1 MVGGYMKARLSIL
14 ALALLGGMAT
24 AGVVTVWDHQTGNGK
39 DIHPYGKWYTYATAK
54 TSASAGTSTTS
65 TGKLMLLTIDPNDD
79 VSNAGV
85 GFGWGAKADSIKNLS
100 DYSGVCLTYTA
111 KAEFRMD
118 FKQSTIT
125 DYNYNGVVVPAQT
138 SMGTVYFPFE
148 DFAQESWGKVKKAL
162 DLTKQTGV
170 QFTYKYAYY
179 DENGVKANTIKIANI
194 SFGTGTSCV
203 NHAPSLKTGVSATDA
218 DDLLEGEVYEVALKN
233 IFQDEDGDP
242 LNITVAIADENSVD
256 VTGKKS
262 YSLSDVVKLKSMSNP
277 PAGTTSTITFTAKD
291 DGGLTATYKLV
302 LTLIDRQNAPVAVD
316 DAYEVNEDAV
326 LTVAS
331 SKGIKHNDYD
341 DDGDKAFDVT
351 IKSEPEH
358 GEFTFNG
365 NGFVYTPVANF
376 YGTDSFT
383 YTITDASGLE
393 SNVATVTITVKNV
406 DDPATL
412 TITDST
418 FRIGSAS
425 ADPVNFEDGI
435 SVKEDFDD
443 FDIFI
448 SMDAFD
454 ISDPDVLTSNFPIYA
469 ASKNGKVDVVLDMTT
484 TNYVISVIA
493 VPNAN
498 GSDVIKLFAIDGK
511 DSVGIDIPI
520 TIAAVPDKP
529 VAVPDTFRV
538 GQDMVTK
545 IAAKD
550 GVLKNDF
557 NPDGKSALKASLAE
571 DAVKGKV
578 ELAEDGSFTY
588 EIGDYEGKDTFSY
601 FVTNESDETSEI
613 VTVVL
618 VVEYRNRPP
627 QVLAGVQDTVGK
639 RTSDLR
645 EDFTNGI
652 VFKADEVSGW
662 FEDPEGD
669 AITFK
674 ATTPDSIVTV
684 TSNTIGAITVRGIKN
699 ACGETT
705 VDVVATDAEKNSTT
719 LSIPVSVKCVNDPP
733 GRIGK
738 AVDTI
743 IVAPNGWREAFYVF
757 DLFEDVDDTVLTMKV
772 TAANKEKVIDAQV
785 EGDSLIVKLFDEKV
799 YLQYKVVYTIKVTVT
814 DGAGAT
820 ATAKTLGFL
829 ADSTKVAAVPVVAT
843 ATKMGW
849 QGAITANNG
858 MATMMDVQGRVMWQR
873 KLPVSEADVRNAAAK
888 VQGRKVLRVNNQTW
902 TIK

>member
-1 MVGGYMKARLSIL
+1 MKARLSIL
-14 ALALLGGMAT
+14 ALALMGGMAA
-24 AGVVTVWDHQTGNGK
+24 AGVVTVWDYQAGNGTE
-39 DIHPYGKWYTYATAK
+39 IRPYGKWYTYATK
-54 TSASAGTSTTS
+54 NTDASADTSTTS
-65 TGKLMLLTIDPNDD
+65 SGKLMLLTIDPDDD

-100 DYSGVCLTYTA
+100 AYSGVCLTYTA

-242 LNITVAIADENSVD
+242 LNITVAIADEKSVD

-262 YSLSDVVKLKSMSNP
+262 YSLSDVVKIKSMSNP
-277 PAGTTSTITFTAKD
+277 PEGTTSTITFTAKD
-291 DGGLTATYKLV
+291 DGGLSATYKLV

-316 DAYEVNEDAV
+316 DAYEVDEDAV

-331 SKGIKHNDYD
+331 SKGVKHNDYD
-341 DDGDKAFDVT
+341 DDGDLAFDVT
-351 IKSEPEH
+351 VKTEPEH

-365 NGFVYTPVANF
+365 NGFVYKPAPNF
-376 YGTDSFT
+376 YGTDKFT
-383 YTITDASGLE
+383 YTLTDATGLE
-393 SNVATVTITVKNV
+393 SEPATVTITVKNV
-406 DDPATL
+406 EDPATI
-412 TITDST
+412 TIEDST
-418 FRIGSAS
+418 FRIGSLS
-425 ADPVNFEDGI
+425 ADPVKFADGI
-435 SVKEDFDD
+435 EVNEDFTD

-448 SMDAFD
+448 AMDAFD
-454 ISDPDVLTSNFPIYA
+454 ISDPDVLTSNFPIKV
-469 ASKNGKVDVVLDMTT
+469 ASKKGFVDVVLDMTT

-498 GSDVIKLFAIDGK
+498 GSDVIKLFTIDGK

-520 TIAAVPDKP
+520 NIAAVPDKP

-538 GQDMVTK
+538 GQDMVNK
-545 IAAKD
+545 ISAKQ
-550 GVLKNDF
+550 GVLANDY

-588 EIGDYEGKDTFSY
+588 EIGDYEGKDSFSY

-618 VVEYRNRPP
+618 IVEYRNRAP
-627 QVLAGVQDTVGK
+627 VILAGVQDTVGN
-639 RTSDLR
+639 RTSNLK
-645 EDFTNGI
+645 EDFNNGI
-652 VFKADEVSGW
+652 VFKATEVSEW

-669 AITFK
+669 AITFS
-674 ATTPDSIVTV
+674 ASTPDSIVTV
-684 TSNTIGAITVRGIKN
+684 TSNSAGAVTIRSIKN

-705 VDVVATDAEKNSTT
+705 VDVVATDALKNATT
-719 LSIPVSVKCVNDPP
+719 LTIPVSVTCVNDAP
-733 GRIGK
+733 GRIGS

-743 IVAPNGWREAFYVF
+743 YVAPYGWREAFYVF
-757 DLFEDVDDTVLTMKV
+757 DLFEDADDTVLTMKI
-772 TAANKEKVIDAQV
+772 TAANKEKVVDAQI
-785 EGDSLIVKLFDEKV
+785 EGDSLIVKLFNESV
-799 YLQYKVVYTIKVTVT
+799 YLQNKVLYTIKVSVT
-814 DGAGAT
+814 DASGAT
-820 ATAKTLGFL
+820 ATAKTLGFM
-829 ADSTKVAAVPVVAT
+829 ADTTKVGVPVVA
-843 ATKMGW
+843 AASKLGW
-849 QGAITANNG
+849 QGAIAAKNGTAV
-858 MATMMDVQGRVMWQR
+858 MMDVQGRVMWKA
-873 KLPVSEADVRNAAAK
+873 KLPVSEADVRNAAAQ
-888 VQGRKVLRVNNQTW
+888 VQGRKVLRVNKQTW